1 MRCAAWAYRLV
12 AVAAGF
18 LAAAVYAL
26 EHAAVS
32 YPDFDRYGVDLP
44 TTTESVLTL
53 VIAVAVPVVL
63 IALHEIARRQGPQRS
78 VARIGGVGLWTMAAL
93 FVGAGRWLGGS
104 DAITS
109 FDIAM
114 TVTSTIVATGVLIV
128 ATGDPADLPYSPST
142 DG

>member
-1 MRCAAWAYRLV
+1 MRCAAWAYRFV

-18 LAAAVYAL
+18 FAATFYAL

-32 YPDFDRYGVDLP
+32 HRDFDSYGVDQP
-44 TTTESVLTL
+44 TTTEAVLTL

-63 IALHEIARRQGPQRS
+63 IALHEIARRTGPQRR
-78 VARIGGVGLWTMAAL
+78 VAWVGGVGLWTMAAL
-93 FVGAGRWLGGS
+93 FVGAGRWVGGS

-109 FDIAM
+109 FDVAI
-114 TVTSTIVATGVLIV
+114 TVTSTLVATGVLIV